1 MKWVDTELTVC
12 REFHHLFMD
21 MVGGDHHFCHD
32 RYGVWGGG
40 PGAHAVAAGKMPVCT
55 EVGHA
60 HTPGGSCCGG
70 H

>member
-1 MKWVDTELTVC
+1 
-12 REFHHLFMD
+12 MD
-21 MVGGDHHFCHD
+21 MVGGDHRFCHD

-55 EVGHA
+55 EEHGHTA
-60 HTPGGSCCGG
+60 GGSCGCG